1 MIVKAKASE
10 ITLSSTANTVDSA
23 TCVRI
28 YNSQATNASVIT
40 NTTESTSFT
49 LPAGAITFV
58 QKAASDT
65 LTASQDVKAVSV
77 AFNIS

>member
-1 MIVKAKASE
+1 MIVKPKAAE
-10 ITLSSTANTVDSA
+10 INLSTANTVNDA

-28 YNSQATNASVIT
+28 YNQNAGDVVIT
-40 NTTESTSFT
+40 NTVTSGSFT
-49 LPAGAITFV
+49 LPGGAITFV

-65 LTASQDVKAVSV
+65 LTAGSAVKAVSV